1 MYSINKIFLSQV
13 IIRVMIVVLRAL
25 IASKKDIIKTLALN
39 YNNVNSKVNIP
50 IRLSSQLSLRCNRV

>member
-25 IASKKDIIKTLALN
+25 IASKRDIIKTFALN

-50 IRLSSQLSLRCNRV
+50 IWLSSQLSLRCNRV